1 MKRIV
6 TAAILA
12 AGLIFS
18 FGGQASAASLL
29 FDNAGDSYTVD
40 FQGGENGSDIA
51 GLTGQLTLTL
61 ANLIGSDNFV
71 FDYTLRNTA
80 SNPVTAARISVFGFD
95 LAPSFLVASVISG
108 SVFDGFSSGSMSG
121 GISVGGCLTA
131 GPNCAGG
138 GGGGGVLI
146 GNSTSGRFSFVT
158 LTGTGMLTLSN
169 LHLRGQSID
178 APTLDI
184 RGGGA
189 LYNPIEGGGGNNA
202 VPEPATWAMMLL
214 GFGAIGATIRHRRR
228 LAYA

>member
-1 MKRIV
+1 MKRIA

-12 AGLIFS
+12 AGLLFS
-18 FGGQASAASLL
+18 GQASATSLL
-29 FDNAGDSYTVD
+29 FDSVGDTYTIN
-40 FQGGENGSDIA
+40 FQGGENGSDIT

-61 ANLIGSDNFV
+61 ADLVGSDNFV
-71 FDYTLRNTA
+71 FDYVQSNTA
-80 SNPVTAARISVFGFD
+80 SGPVTAARISAFGFD
-95 LAPSFLVASVISG
+95 LTPSFLVASVISG

-121 GISVGGCLTA
+121 GVSVGGCLTA
-131 GPNCAGG
+131 GPNCAG

-178 APTLDI
+178 APTLGI
-184 RGGGA
+184 RGGSA
-189 LYNPIEGGGGNNA
+189 LYNVIEGGGGNNA

-214 GFGAIGATIRHRRR
+214 GFGSIGATIRHRRR